1 MNINDGRLKGTHIP
15 TVAEIVKEIRNDA
28 ATDMCYNH
36 EDLKRLAN
44 RLDEALDKF
53 RVCELGV
60 RVCLC
65 GDPNWVGLVVEVSRR
80 IGQPTM
86 YKVEWRDGRGFA
98 SRWFSREEIDD
109 FAVALMEV

>member
-1 MNINDGRLKGTHIP
+1 MNITDGKLTGTHIP
-15 TVAEIVKEIRNDA
+15 SVAEIVKEIRNDA

-36 EDLKRLAN
+36 ADLNRLAN

-53 RVCELGV
+53 RVCELGTK
-60 RVCLC
+60 VCLC
-65 GDPNWVGLVVEVSRR
+65 LDPNWVGVVVEVSRR

-98 SRWFSREEIDD
+98 SRWFSREEIDA
-109 FAVALMEV
+109 FAVALQEV